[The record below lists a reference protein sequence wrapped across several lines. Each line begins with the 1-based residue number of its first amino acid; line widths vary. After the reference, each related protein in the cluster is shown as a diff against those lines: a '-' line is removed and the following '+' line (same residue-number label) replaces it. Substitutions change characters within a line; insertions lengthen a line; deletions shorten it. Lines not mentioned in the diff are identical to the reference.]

1 LTGWKDR
8 LHLASLAA
16 FGWLVPGGSYLLL
29 RRYSQ
34 FAVFAL
40 VVWFSFGL
48 GLALQGGYQWPQP
61 NELHGLDGFTTLLF
75 KAGAITKL
83 LAGGPFLLA
92 RLFGSSHSFL
102 DGRLHEFGTTF
113 LTLTGLFNLLAV
125 SNVFDLRNEERQ

>member
-1 LTGWKDR
+1 MTGWKER
-8 LHLASLAA
+8 LHLAGVAA

-34 FAVFAL
+34 FAGFAV
-40 VVWFSFGL
+40 VVWTSFGA

-61 NELHGLDGFTTLLF
+61 AELRGLDGFTTLLF

-92 RLFGSSHSFL
+92 RLFGSSHSFI

-113 LTLTGLFNLLAV
+113 LILAGLFNLLAV
-125 SNVFDLRNEERQ
+125 SNVFDLRNAERQ